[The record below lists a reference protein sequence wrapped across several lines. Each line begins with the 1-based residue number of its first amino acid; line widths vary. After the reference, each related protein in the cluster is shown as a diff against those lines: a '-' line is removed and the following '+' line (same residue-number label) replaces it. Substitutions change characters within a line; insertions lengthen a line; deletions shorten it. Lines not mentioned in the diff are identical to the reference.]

1 MRKFL
6 EVLAITFISII
17 QAIAVVIIVMLVI
30 AGIGVLSGD
39 GDFVG
44 TNMNNETK
52 EYVKVIDNSYGI
64 TKDGTRELLK
74 SYKYKK

>member
-1 MRKFL
+1 MREFL

-17 QAIAVVIIVMLVI
+17 QAIAVVILVMLII
-30 AGIGVLSGD
+30 AGISLLSGN

-52 EYVKVIDNSYGI
+52 EYVRVIDNSYGI

>member
-1 MRKFL
+1 MRDFL

-17 QAIAVVIIVMLVI
+17 QAIAVVILVMLII
-30 AGIGVLSGD
+30 AGISRLSGD
-39 GDFVG
+39 GEFVG

>member
-1 MRKFL
+1 MRDSTLGIWLF
-6 EVLAITFISII
+6 VFIFAIMII
-17 QAIAVVIIVMLVI
+17 CLTLTDEAGKVI
-30 AGIGVLSGD
+30 
-39 GDFVG
+39 G

-52 EYVKVIDNSYGI
+52 EYIRITDDSYGI

>member
-1 MRKFL
+1 MREFL

-17 QAIAVVIIVMLVI
+17 QAIAVVILVMLII
-30 AGIGVLSGD
+30 AGISLLSGD
-39 GDFVG
+39 GEFVG

-74 SYKYKK
+74 SYKYKR

>member
-1 MRKFL
+1 MKNTSVFI
-6 EVLAITFISII
+6 VGMFVITILIIS
-17 QAIAVVIIVMLVI
+17 L
-30 AGIGVLSGD
+30 VLSD
-39 GDFVG
+39 ELTKAIG

>member
-1 MRKFL
+1 MREFL

-17 QAIAVVIIVMLVI
+17 QAIAVVILVMLII
-30 AGIGVLSGD
+30 AGISLLSGD
-39 GDFVG
+39 GEFVG

-52 EYVKVIDNSYGI
+52 EYVKVIDNFYGI

>member
-1 MRKFL
+1 MREFL

-17 QAIAVVIIVMLVI
+17 QAIAVAILVMLII
-30 AGIGVLSGD
+30 AGISRLSGD
-39 GDFVG
+39 GEFVG

>member
-1 MRKFL
+1 MREFL
-6 EVLAITFISII
+6 EVLAITFISTI
-17 QAIAVVIIVMLVI
+17 QAIAVVILVMLII
-30 AGIGVLSGD
+30 AGISLLSGD
-39 GDFVG
+39 GEFVG

>member
-1 MRKFL
+1 MREFL

-17 QAIAVVIIVMLVI
+17 QAIAVVILVMLII
-30 AGIGVLSGD
+30 AGISRLSGD
-39 GDFVG
+39 GEFVG